1 MLRVLLV
8 TDTDKPIGQ
17 LRNALL
23 AAGHEV
29 LDEVAATGA
38 LLRAVETQQPD
49 VVIVDV
55 DSPSRDSLEQLAML
69 HQHAPRPVVMFSAD
83 GDHQLIRAA
92 VGAGVT
98 AYVVDGLAPER
109 LASIIQVALARF
121 EQQLH
126 IRRRLDDVQQQ
137 LLDRKLIDRAK
148 GLLMEKRGMSESEA
162 YAALRQQAM
171 RQGAKLVDVARRI
184 IAMADLIG

>member
-171 RQGAKLVDVARRI
+171 RQGAKLVDVARQI

>member
-17 LRNALL
+17 LRSALV

-109 LASIIQVALARF
+109 LASIVQVALARF

-171 RQGAKLVDVARRI
+171 RQGAKLVDVARQI